1 MPGSDHDTP
10 TIRRGSRVQVRF
22 ALALEDGTVVEDNR
36 SDTPDEITVGESH
49 WHEALERRL
58 LGLTSGARRVFVIPP
73 EQGFGWPDP
82 QAIQT
87 LTRDEFPKG
96 MPLEAGALVEFTTPG
111 GHEVV
116 GRVLHVLDDA
126 VEVDFNHPLAGHTL
140 TFTVEILKVAG

>member
-1 MPGSDHDTP
+1 MPDIP

-22 ALALEDGTVVEDNR
+22 ALALEDDTIVEGNLE
-36 SDTPDEITVGESH
+36 DTPDEITVGESH

-58 LGLTSGARRVFVIPP
+58 LGLKSGEKRVFVIPP

-87 LTRDEFPKG
+87 LARDEFPKD
-96 MPLEAGALVEFTTPG
+96 MPLEAGTLVEFTTPG
-111 GHEVV
+111 RHEIV
-116 GRVLHVLDDA
+116 GCVLQVLDAA

-140 TFTVEILKVAG
+140 MFTVEILKVAG